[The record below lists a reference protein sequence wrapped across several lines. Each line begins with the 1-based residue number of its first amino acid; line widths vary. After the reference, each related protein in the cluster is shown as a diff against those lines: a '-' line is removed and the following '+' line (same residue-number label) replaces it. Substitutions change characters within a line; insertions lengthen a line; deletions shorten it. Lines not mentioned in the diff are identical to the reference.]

1 MKETLFVARLM
12 LDAYLELIPYLE
24 LFHTGSAIPFSPSL
38 LCPFLCVT
46 TGHSIFHYWGRV
58 SLCWGNS
65 ILNIKVIS
73 TFFFVSKGT
82 KIWRR
87 WRRAVWLFDR
97 SRGALQEEPHG
108 RNIGHSTATQ
118 AGERMYRKAEVPSL
132 HRAGRNPN
140 VEFSKHTEVE

>member
-1 MKETLFVARLM
+1 MKEKLFVAQLM
-12 LDAYLELIPYLE
+12 LDAYLELMPSME
-24 LFHTGSAIPFSPSL
+24 LFHIGSAIPFSSSSL
-38 LCPFLCVT
+38 HPFLCVT
-46 TGHSIFHYWGRV
+46 TSHLIFRYWGCI
-58 SLCWGNS
+58 SLCWENS

-82 KIWRR
+82 EIWRR

-108 RNIGHSTATQ
+108 RNFGHSTATQ
-118 AGERMYRKAEVPSL
+118 AGERMYQKAKAPSL

-140 VEFSKHTEVE
+140 VEFSKHKEVE